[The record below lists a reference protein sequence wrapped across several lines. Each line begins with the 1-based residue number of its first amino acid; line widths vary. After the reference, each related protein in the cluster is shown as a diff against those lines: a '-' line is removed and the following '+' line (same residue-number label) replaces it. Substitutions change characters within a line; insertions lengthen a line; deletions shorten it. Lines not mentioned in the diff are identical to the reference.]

1 MQSARRA
8 IRSARKAL
16 RKLDLCYQL
25 GRRIVDEI
33 EREGRHLKYRWTI
46 HTADTLYSG
55 TSGEVYLAL
64 HGLNASM
71 KEVLL
76 PNPDSELFD
85 RNQTDSGMIDVAED
99 LGEIDSGTVRTEGN
113 TTGKPWNV
121 DYVKIMNVGD
131 GREWTASNVG
141 ACDLQ
146 GRCPLLRF
154 VKTASAAPL
163 PQEEEDDDDDDTG
176 DEPGGDNQ
184 EGEPTRPDPS
194 DADIET
200 IDELK
205 RQVAILNSTVES
217 QGAELRMLRS
227 SLGLVKGG
235 PIFWT
240 LEVFGRLR
248 GRVVPLLEVVSA
260 NRLGGG
266 VNLVPGSSICLTK
279 DPSEGYGLAG
289 SPGRWRE
296 LFPGVNPMFF
306 GLDPFRGIVASDGKN
321 AWPLSSQY
329 LEMIFGASWR
339 DDVYLE

>member
-1 MQSARRA
+1 M
-8 IRSARKAL
+8 
-16 RKLDLCYQL
+16 
-25 GRRIVDEI
+25 
-33 EREGRHLKYRWTI
+33 KYRWTI

-85 RNQTDSGMIDVAED
+85 RDQTESGMLDVAED

-121 DYVKIMNVGD
+121 DYVKIMNVVD

-141 ACDLQ
+141 ECDTQ

-163 PQEEEDDDDDDTG
+163 PQEAEDGEGEDPEG
-176 DEPGGDNQ
+176 APGGDNQ
-184 EGEPTRPDPS
+184 EAEPIRPNRR
-194 DADIET
+194 DADAEMIS
-200 IDELK
+200 ELR
-205 RQVAILNSTVES
+205 RQVAMLSRTVES
-217 QGAELRMLRS
+217 QGAELRTLRS

-235 PIFWT
+235 PKIDT
-240 LEVFGRLR
+240 LEVFGTLR
-248 GRVVPLLEVVSA
+248 GRVVPLLEVIST

-266 VNLVPGSSICLTK
+266 VNLVPGGSICLTK

-296 LFPGVNPMFF
+296 LFPGVNPMSL
-306 GLDPFRGIVASDGKN
+306 GLDPFRAVVASDGKK

-339 DDVYLE
+339 DDVYGE